1 MDGITAKRILVALA
15 KKMSC
20 DSVRRA
26 NAKNDIGQSGYT
38 LKFVKNGRSICV
50 RKFVKAYDFG
60 PIGYLSKASNW
71 ESLLN
76 GLANMT
82 IRPLIVH
89 APAPI
94 QIHSIEQLAI
104 DLELEG
110 YLKIPTS
117 KYDI

>member
-26 NAKNDIGQSGYT
+26 NAKNAIGQSGYT

-50 RKFVKAYDFG
+50 RKFVKSHDFG
-60 PIGYLSKASNW
+60 QIGYLSKTSNW

-82 IRPLIVH
+82 IRPLIAH
-89 APAPI
+89 APTSI
-94 QIHSIEQLAI
+94 Q
-104 DLELEG
+104 
-110 YLKIPTS
+110 
-117 KYDI
+117 